1 MIMGTARRSDPKTQ
15 VKDTA
20 AARRRRRVP
29 YEKSVAYLRQLPL
42 FDDLDL
48 AADRYTQ
55 NDHPGG
61 K

>member
-1 MIMGTARRSDPKTQ
+1 MGTARRSDPKTQ
-15 VKDTA
+15 VKDA
-20 AARRRRRVP
+20 AAAKRRRRVP
-29 YEKSVAYLRQLPL
+29 YEKSVAYLRQKPL

-55 NDHPGG
+55 NDHQGG

>member
-1 MIMGTARRSDPKTQ
+1 MGAAQRSDPKTQ

-29 YEKSVAYLRQLPL
+29 YKKQVAYLRQLPL

-55 NDHPGG
+55 NDHQGG

>member
-1 MIMGTARRSDPKTQ
+1 MGTAQRSDPKTQ
-15 VKDTA
+15 VKNATA
-20 AARRRRRVP
+20 TKRPRRIP
-29 YEKSVAYLRQLPL
+29 YEKSVAYLRQTPL